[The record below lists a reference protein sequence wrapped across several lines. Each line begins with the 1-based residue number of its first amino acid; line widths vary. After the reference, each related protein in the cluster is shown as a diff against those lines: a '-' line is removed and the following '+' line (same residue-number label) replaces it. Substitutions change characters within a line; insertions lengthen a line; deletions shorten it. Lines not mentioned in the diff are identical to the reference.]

1 MKKKTKIIVII
12 LSSTIILVGILLLL
26 IFNTNLFLD
35 SSDLVCTINTSDGE
49 LEEEEIVTFCFDYK
63 GIVKEYEESYI
74 IKFDNEQTAQEYF
87 NETLKNNPTMKEK
100 LNINGTQVVFNVVF
114 KVNDSTNKF
123 YNKTKKE
130 MKNIYKNEYFY
141 KCE

>member
-1 MKKKTKIIVII
+1 MKKKKIFFIVSSIIILLIVI
-12 LSSTIILVGILLLL
+12 LLFL
-26 IFNTNLFLD
+26 IFKTNLFLD
-35 SSDLVCTINTSDGE
+35 TSDLVCTINTSDGVV
-49 LEEEEIVTFCFDYK
+49 EEEEIVTFCFDYK
-63 GIVKEYEESYI
+63 GIVKEYEERYI

-100 LNINGTQVVFNVVF
+100 LNINGTQVVFSVVF
-114 KVNDSTNKF
+114 KENDTTNKF